1 MFHSSISSTAP
12 SAQAPS
18 RVKVVISVD
27 RQILLLRRPTGEWDL
42 PGGRCDAGET
52 LEETMQRELLE
63 EIGLAPNQARFM
75 QSAWRPRKSKPPVH
89 VAFFGCALDR
99 HRLISEL
106 QLSPEHQDAQLILA
120 ETLPQLTMPPL
131 YAQMAALWLQADQI
145 SK

>member
-1 MFHSSISSTAP
+1 MFQCVFPVAVP
-12 SAQAPS
+12 FVPAPS

-63 EIGLAPNQARFM
+63 EIGLAPHQAHFM
-75 QSAWRPRKSKPPVH
+75 QSAWRQRRTKPPVH

-106 QLSPEHQDAQLILA
+106 QLSPEHQDAQLVA
-120 ETLPQLTMPPL
+120 METLPQLTMPPL